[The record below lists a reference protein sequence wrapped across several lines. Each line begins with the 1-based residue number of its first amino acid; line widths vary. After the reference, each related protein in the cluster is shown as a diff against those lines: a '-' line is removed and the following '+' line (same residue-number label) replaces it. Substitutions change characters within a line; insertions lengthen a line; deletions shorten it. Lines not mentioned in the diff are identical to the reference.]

1 MNRIALH
8 QSTVHPLDPVG
19 LVEVAQQAGLES
31 VGLRVAGAGDV
42 QHWWSKGIGS
52 EMLHALVAAL
62 LASRVTV
69 LDVGHV
75 ELGPELRVLDSR
87 HAYTRVLEIGVRLGA
102 QFVTARAGS
111 GDPDE
116 LFARFAE
123 LAGRYRLRPLIC
135 VVQGTPVATPERARE
150 VVAGTGGGIVLD
162 VVAAAST
169 RPPRSTSSSSS
180 WVRRWATYGSRP
192 SSWSA
197 PGRPASWPP
206 CLRTS
211 RSRSGP
217 PVIRRRPA
225 ASTRTGW
232 PASRLCARPWT
243 RCCAIPGPTADPRRS
258 VSRNRDRRWCVGGS
272 TAPRRPRTGA
282 PVQARDDDGG
292 RIRVAPAATRP
303 PLEIDLHRTRSGVA
317 VVVVRG
323 AIAGPAVGEFER
335 RLGEVVR
342 GQEIGPRVVL
352 DLSGLTSIATDGLDV
367 LLDTQERLA
376 ARDGALEL
384 LDPPSSVVLLLHDA
398 SHASGLD
405 PDPGASGGRDRS

>member
-135 VVQGTPVATPERARE
+135 VVQGSPVATPERARE

-162 VVAAAST
+162 VVPGLHTSTEVDELVVELGAAVGY
-169 RPPRSTSSSSS
+169 
-180 WVRRWATYGSRP
+180 VRVPALELERAG
-192 SSWSA
+192 A
-197 PGRPASWPP
+197 PGLLGTLPP
-206 CLRTS
+206 HV
-211 RSRSGP
+211 
-217 PVIRRRPA
+217 PVAIGA
-225 ASTRTGW
+225 TG
-232 PASRLCARPWT
+232 
-243 RCCAIPGPTADPRRS
+243 D
-258 VSRNRDRRWCVGGS
+258 
-272 TAPRRPRTGA
+272 
-282 PVQARDDDGG
+282 
-292 RIRVAPAATRP
+292 PAATGG
-303 PLEIDLHRTRSGVA
+303 IDADRVA
-317 VVVVRG
+317 RVTALRE
-323 AIAGPAVGEFER
+323 AVDAMLR
-335 RLGEVVR
+335 H
-342 GQEIGPRVVL
+342 PR
-352 DLSGLTSIATDGLDV
+352 A
-367 LLDTQERLA
+367 
-376 ARDGALEL
+376 
-384 LDPPSSVVLLLHDA
+384 
-398 SHASGLD
+398 
-405 PDPGASGGRDRS
+405 DR